1 MGILGP
7 FARSAAV
14 VVLAVFGA
22 VAAFATIA
30 PSPDA
35 HFLLSRT
42 SSIEALPIP
51 AEALLPSPAS
61 YIREERFQRGDT
73 LAAFLLR
80 LGVSDGEVAPLA
92 RQRAFQA
99 LRPGYNVAAEVSAE
113 GRLVALSFLT
123 SRDTLVQV
131 SREGEEFRSSE
142 ERAAL
147 YTQVAMKSTVVQTSL
162 FAASDAAG
170 IPDGV
175 AMQLADI
182 FGGDIDFHRD
192 LRKGDQFAVVYELHH
207 LAGRPV
213 RAGRVLA
220 AEFSSR
226 GKTYRAVHYG
236 NGYYA
241 PDGNSLRQAFL
252 LARQLGRRTEGAP
265 DRQVL
270 ARAPGH
276 RLRGPDRYAGAGGG
290 RRSRRARGTAWRL
303 RQHGH
308 PAPCGAVH
316 HGVRASEPHRGKARR
331 TRCPERHHR
340 LCRPDRLGDGAAPA
354 LRVSRRR
361 AGAQPDVHR
370 HARGV
375 AGPGRRARRLPG
387 PRRAADRAPRASR
400 QQQPRTAGVDCPVP
414 VSRQVQRQSR
424 SAWPRPRLPPAG
436 SRKPSTRCAR
446 PCPSIGNRR
455 ARD

>member
-7 FARSAAV
+7 FARSAVV

-35 HFLLSRT
+35 QFLLSRT

-80 LGVSDGEVAPLA
+80 LGVADGEIGPLA
-92 RQRAFQA
+92 RQRAFQG
-99 LRPGYNVAAEVSAE
+99 LRPGYNVAAEVSAD

-123 SRDTLVQV
+123 SLDTLVQV

-182 FGGDIDFHRD
+182 FGGDVDFHRD
-192 LRKGDQFAVVYELHH
+192 LRKAFLRAPLEFSRVSSGFGLRVHPIARSWRAHQGIDYA
-207 LAGRPV
+207 APTGTRV
-213 RAGRVLA
+213 RAVGDALVEHAGPRGGYGNTVILRHAGQYTTVYAHLSRIAVRRGAHVGQNDTIGFVGQTGWATGPHLHYEFRVAGQARNPMSIAMPAASPVPAAELA
-220 AEFSSR
+220 AFQ
-226 GKTYRAVHYG
+226 A
-236 NGYYA
+236 NAA
-241 PDGNSLRQAFL
+241 PLIARLEL
-252 LARQLGRRTEGAP
+252 LANSN
-265 DRQVL
+265 L
-270 ARAPGH
+270 A
-276 RLRGPDRYAGAGGG
+276 L
-290 RRSRRARGTAWRL
+290 L
-303 RQHGH
+303 
-308 PAPCGAVH
+308 
-316 HGVRASEPHRGKARR
+316 E
-331 TRCPERHHR
+331 
-340 LCRPDRLGDGAAPA
+340 
-354 LRVSRRR
+354 
-361 AGAQPDVHR
+361 
-370 HARGV
+370 
-375 AGPGRRARRLPG
+375 
-387 PRRAADRAPRASR
+387 
-400 QQQPRTAGVDCPVP
+400 
-414 VSRQVQRQSR
+414 
-424 SAWPRPRLPPAG
+424 
-436 SRKPSTRCAR
+436 
-446 PCPSIGNRR
+446 
-455 ARD
+455 